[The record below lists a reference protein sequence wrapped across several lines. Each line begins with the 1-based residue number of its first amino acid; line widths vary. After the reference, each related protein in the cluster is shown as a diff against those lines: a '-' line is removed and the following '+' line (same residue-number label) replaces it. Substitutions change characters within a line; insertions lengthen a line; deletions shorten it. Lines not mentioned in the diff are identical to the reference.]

1 MRFTLIKDL
10 KEDSSMGPI
19 LSGLLLFTLLY
30 LVADV
35 FVLKGSFGLF
45 FAQIQNTLYGNMDE
59 YIDPMSNSLFL
70 EFIHSQ
76 IFFMMM
82 ILLTLSA
89 VFIRLFSKTRFS
101 LVLVNLL
108 MFSALCSLVMLALS
122 YYVSQEFIVAYIIT
136 FFIWHVLAFVMSALS
151 LWSLNFA
158 KSL

>member
-45 FAQIQNTLYGNMDE
+45 FAEIQNTLYGNMDE

-136 FFIWHVLAFVMSALS
+136 FFIWHVLAFLMSVLS

>member
-1 MRFTLIKDL
+1 MR
-10 KEDSSMGPI
+10 PI

-45 FAQIQNTLYGNMDE
+45 FAEIQNTLYGNMDE
-59 YIDPMSNSLFL
+59 YIDPMSNSSFL
-70 EFIHSQ
+70 EFIHTQ

-89 VFIRLFSKTRFS
+89 VFIRLFSKALSS
-101 LVLVNLL
+101 LIIVNIL
-108 MFSALCSLVMLALS
+108 MISALSTLILLVLS
-122 YYVSQEFIVAYIIT
+122 YYVNQEFIVIYIIT

>member
-10 KEDSSMGPI
+10 KEDSSMRPI